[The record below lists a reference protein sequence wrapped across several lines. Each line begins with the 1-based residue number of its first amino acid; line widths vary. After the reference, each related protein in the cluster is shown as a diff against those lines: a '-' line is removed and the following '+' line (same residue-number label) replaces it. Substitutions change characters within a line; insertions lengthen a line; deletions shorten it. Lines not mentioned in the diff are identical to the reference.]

1 MTDQR
6 CGTCRHYENKTH
18 PYQPVEWGDCNWKDT
33 TPTAPWW
40 VFSRHAVYPTEGT
53 DCPTWEAT
61 DE

>member
-6 CGTCRHYENKTH
+6 CGTCRHYEPSTGR
-18 PYQPVEWGDCNWKDT
+18 WGRCCWRPT
-33 TPTAPWW
+33 TPTPWW
-40 VFSRHAVYPTEGT
+40 LTTSDHLLYTDSGT